1 MFKDNQNQLN
11 SIFPHQA
18 KENGLLVQ
26 LTMHPKGMNIIRC
39 FFPTSIKKKVNI
51 MSKSH
56 VHITFCVITVFS
68 PLKLLFVSWK
78 ARIHALIQVSSIALI
93 QSYNKNKIIIIKE
106 RKQLKGKFFIVSILL
121 ELLNNSKEWL
131 SNKRIL
137 NERSWKTKILS

>member
-1 MFKDNQNQLN
+1 MYKDNQNQLN

-26 LTMHPKGMNIIRC
+26 LMHPKGMNIIRC

-56 VHITFCVITVFS
+56 VHITFCVIIVFS

-93 QSYNKNKIIIIKE
+93 QSYNKKIFIIIKE
-106 RKQLKGKFFIVSILL
+106 RKQLKGKFFIVSMLL
-121 ELLNNSKEWL
+121 ELLNSSKEWL
-131 SNKRIL
+131 SNNRIL